1 LNFRFKFTVDL
12 KDVLSGEDRKLIVA
26 ERLYYEIEIVDEKSD
41 SVKYLLHL
49 GIIDLDNNYP
59 DNLSFSINDE
69 ISNEMLLILYA
80 VILILVL
87 SLLFVYR
94 FFRRKRR
101 NSGSLEEITNSK
113 NDTTDKKAEEVN
125 DNKTNN

>member
-1 LNFRFKFTVDL
+1 M